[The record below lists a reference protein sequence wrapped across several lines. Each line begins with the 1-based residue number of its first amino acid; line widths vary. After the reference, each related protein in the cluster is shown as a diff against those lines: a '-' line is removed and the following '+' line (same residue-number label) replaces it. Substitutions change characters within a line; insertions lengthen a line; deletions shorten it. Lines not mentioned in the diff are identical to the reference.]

1 MFPRRD
7 LNLSRRSKVAHTSQ
21 LGRVGRGLGPLVSCS
36 QIPND
41 TGLVNRRRTERFQI
55 YNRAEEAVSVR
66 NLTPERLLFAQ
77 LATKLSQ

>member
-1 MFPRRD
+1 MARCAFCEAPWARGE
-7 LNLSRRSKVAHTSQ
+7 HI
-21 LGRVGRGLGPLVSCS
+21 GRGLGPLVSCS

-41 TGLVNRRRTERFQI
+41 TGLVNRTRTERFQI

-66 NLTPERLLFAQ
+66 NLTPEHSLFAQ